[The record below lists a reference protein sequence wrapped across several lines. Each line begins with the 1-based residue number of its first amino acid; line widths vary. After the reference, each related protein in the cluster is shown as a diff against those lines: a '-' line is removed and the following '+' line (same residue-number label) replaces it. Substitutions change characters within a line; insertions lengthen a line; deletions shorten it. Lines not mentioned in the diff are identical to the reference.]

1 MVRLVPGAYLEYKSA
16 LLNECNKQGGLR
28 LAQARALIKIDVNKT
43 RKIYDFLIREGYITK
58 AWGSKGLEREITS
71 LESDGPKDSMG
82 ILKSFFFG
90 WILIVKRR
98 EGQRKPYVV
107 LMSAL
112 FSTLL

>member
-58 AWGSKGLEREITS
+58 AWGSEGLGSEITS
-71 LESDGPKDSMG
+71 LECGGPEDSTG
-82 ILKSFFFG
+82 ILESFVPE
-90 WILIVKRR
+90 LNPHCKRR
-98 EGQRKPYVV
+98 GRTKEPYVV
-107 LMSAL
+107 LIST
-112 FSTLL
+112 FFFTLL